1 MFLEDSDGRQVHIRL
16 GVIVRQVHCILVL
29 PKGGSLLHLQAVAAH
44 VLRSQLQNMLQG
56 LLPGRETL
64 AGQAVHQI
72 QGQVVEAHLPGQL
85 HRLDRL
91 PVAVGAAQLLEK
103 AVVIALDPQGNPVEA
118 LRPQTLQKLF
128 RDRIRIGLKGD
139 FPVARHRK
147 PASNGVQNL
156 NQAIGAQKGG
166 RTATEVHRVH
176 LVTWGQSPGLLDVQ
190 AHRLQVV
197 LNKSLLPGAAQG
209 VEVAVLT
216 LAAAEG
222 YVDINAQGN
231 LFLLCKYRHRLSPF

>member
-1 MFLEDSDGRQVHIRL
+1 
-16 GVIVRQVHCILVL
+16 
-29 PKGGSLLHLQAVAAH
+29 
-44 VLRSQLQNMLQG
+44 MLQG

-166 RTATEVHRVH
+166 RTATEIHRVH

-231 LFLLCKYRHRLSPF
+231 LFFLCKDRHRLSPF